1 MREEKDEEMVGKKG
15 VLTTLLQLWMI
26 IKPANFR
33 WCEDARRCEK
43 VWEVWGFG
51 DSISLGTK
59 PLNKIKNTHPM
70 DQIES

>member
-15 VLTTLLQLWMI
+15 VLTTLLQQWMR
-26 IKPANFR
+26 IKPANLPKVR
-33 WCEDARRCEK
+33 EGARMFGK
-43 VWEVWGFG
+43 FG
-51 DSISLGTK
+51 DSISLRTK